1 VSDKEKPVSTSP
13 GTYSLRPGALSL
25 KKRVEPLE
33 KLPPGELLEG
43 KYQIREPIGEG
54 GMGVVYEAEHVAL
67 GLVVAVKVLHPTEP
81 NAPHVIERFKTEA
94 RSAANI
100 RHPNVVEVT
109 DFGLTPDQ
117 RPFFVMEH
125 LNGESLSQRLESNP
139 RLPERVAVDITDQ
152 ILSGLSSAHKRG
164 VIHRDLKPENVYLA
178 KTEGL
183 GETVKLLDF
192 GVARIIG
199 GEELQAVHPDDG
211 PARASADGKPLTQRG
226 IVLGTPGYLAPETA
240 RGAPADLRSDLFS
253 VGVILYEM
261 LIGRRPFRGDSIEQ
275 IISSTLDAVVPSPR
289 ALRPDLTPEMERL
302 VLTSLAKNPAD
313 RFQTAGEFLRHLAAA
328 AVGRIPENARPCV
341 TETSQPSVAPPP
353 IDTLPLVPGNQEDIE
368 TLDSM
373 RATSSSDDGPVK
385 ASTPSPSPAVP
396 WSTEE
401 ARELRVAQTPGR
413 GRIILIVGGIAA
425 AMVIGLAIV
434 AAILLSGDDQ
444 DLDGS
449 DDPTTPRAGTVR
461 DQEHAG
467 AGQRTSGETTT
478 IWIDV
483 APLAATI
490 TWDGR
495 VINDRPLVVPR
506 GGRDIEMLV
515 SHPGYVPERLM
526 IRPDKER
533 SVRVNLHRIP

>member
-1 VSDKEKPVSTSP
+1 VASERSKH
-13 GTYSLRPGALSL
+13 
-25 KKRVEPLE
+25 LE
-33 KLPPGELLEG
+33 KLSPGELLEG

-81 NAPHVIERFKTEA
+81 NAPDVIERFKTEA

-109 DFGLTPDQ
+109 DFGLTPNM
-117 RPFFVMEH
+117 RPFFVMEF
-125 LNGESLSQRLESNP
+125 LNGESLAQRLVDDP
-139 RLPERVAVDITDQ
+139 RLPERKAVEIADQ
-152 ILSGLSSAHKRG
+152 ILSGLSTAHKRG
-164 VIHRDLKPENVYLA
+164 VIHRDLKPENVYLV

-199 GEELQAVHPDDG
+199 GEELHT
-211 PARASADGKPLTQRG
+211 ARPEDWRIRTSADGEPLTQRG

-261 LIGRRPFRGDSIEQ
+261 LIGRRPFRGDSIDQ
-275 IISSTLDAVVPSPR
+275 IISSTLDDAVPSPR
-289 ALRPDLTPEMERL
+289 ALRPDITPEMERL
-302 VLTSLAKNPAD
+302 VLTSLAKNPID
-313 RFQTAGEFLRHLAAA
+313 RFQTAGEFLRHLSAA

-341 TETSQPSVAPPP
+341 TETGPPSVVPAPAAP
-353 IDTLPLVPGNQEDIE
+353 LPLVPGDQEDIE
-368 TLDSM
+368 TLDSIP
-373 RATSSSDDGPVK
+373 AKSSSDGRPGTVP
-385 ASTPSPSPAVP
+385 TPSPSPAAP
-396 WSTEE
+396 WTAAES
-401 ARELRVAQTPGR
+401 RDELSAQRPGR
-413 GRIILIVGGIAA
+413 GRTILLVGGAA
-425 AMVIGLAIV
+425 AAVVIGLATL
-434 AAILLSGDDQ
+434 AALVFTGEDSDPE
-444 DLDGS
+444 GS
-449 DDPTTPRAGTVR
+449 ESPATNLGGPAGEKGSPDPNEPA
-461 DQEHAG
+461 
-467 AGQRTSGETTT
+467 SGETTT

-483 APLAATI
+483 APFAATI

-495 VINDRPLVVPR
+495 VIKDRPLVVPR
-506 GGRDIEMLV
+506 VERDVEMLV

-526 IRPDKER
+526 IRPDQER